1 MQTQQSPLE
10 RYVARLKE
18 ERDVLDRLLHQLEA
32 DSTIA
37 DKQIRSTSE
46 WIEQVRLRIAE
57 IDDFLAAMESA

>member
-1 MQTQQSPLE
+1 MQTQPSPLE

-18 ERDVLDRLLHQLEA
+18 ERDVLDRLLHQLEVE
-32 DSTIA
+32 STIA

-57 IDDFLAAMESA
+57 IDDFLAAIESA